1 MVRECRYGRNCHA
14 SKRQSCDCRELF
26 GQTCARGSRSR
37 NGGDRSVHPRVGEP
51 RRDSESTSARGVH
64 RSDDTEPTTDLGRGR
79 WIQRMTRDTTLAQRF
94 QKRELNTTE
103 EAKRTRS
110 RQRTKSQMR
119 TKTSEVKNESKT
131 KVPLNETMTTNK

>member
-1 MVRECRYGRNCHA
+1 
-14 SKRQSCDCRELF
+14 
-26 GQTCARGSRSR
+26 
-37 NGGDRSVHPRVGEP
+37 
-51 RRDSESTSARGVH
+51 
-64 RSDDTEPTTDLGRGR
+64 
-79 WIQRMTRDTTLAQRF
+79 MTRDTTLAQRF